1 MDARRDVSSARSS
14 EPASRANR
22 LARRIAG
29 GSVAAIFVVVA
40 AAFLGVPLPS
50 ATSLDAAPPVLPDR
64 LGPLGAEPV
73 PLPTNLEKYVADID
87 AAKQLGKALFWD
99 MQAGSDGVTACASC
113 HFAAGT
119 DNRTRNSVSPGGP
132 DSGVSTFSGALGP
145 NHDLTPDDF
154 PFVKHAAPGVPG
166 SPITSETPAI
176 VGSQGV
182 LPSTFNAILA
192 GLATEDTTPA
202 PPDPVFSDGTTNV
215 RRVTGRRTPS
225 VINAVFNDRNFWDG
239 RARNHFNGVNPVG
252 ELDPDAKVA
261 QSVGGAV
268 SLVAIPPADL
278 NDASLAS
285 QAVGPPGND
294 VEMSASGRTL
304 RDIGKKLLNL
314 EPLGGQKVEGSDSLL
329 GALADGSD
337 GRGLSTTY
345 RALAEQAF
353 HPKWWKAPDAV
364 LDAFGNVSSAP
375 GTEPDAALPSGRYSL
390 MEYNWPLIW
399 GLSINLYES
408 TLVSD
413 ETPFDR
419 YAEGDFTAL
428 TMKELSGLEV
438 FTFNCSTC
446 HGGREMTEAAVS
458 NVKSTGSIDTDGRGH
473 RLDTGFMN
481 VGVRPQSEDL
491 GNGADRGAGFWSDAK
506 RTQPCNQPADCLVDG
521 SFKMPGLRNVALQAP
536 YFHNGG
542 QLTLA
547 QVVDFYNRGGDFANP
562 NKHREIEPLGLSAK
576 QKDDLVAF
584 LEALTDPRVE
594 RQSAPFDHP
603 QLLVPNGHVNP
614 LTGGGRGAADN
625 LVEVPATG
633 TTGGAPLPRFL
644 APPAIADP
652 PVVTPPAADQQPTNP
667 GVPMWLTRISMAKR
681 LAVRTARSTGF
692 VVKMSVPAGATV
704 VRLRIV
710 QKVATKSGRYVERA
724 LVSRLDVPVTAGTA
738 RLRIPAK
745 RLRHIRAGR
754 YFLQLTPGATTSQLG
769 ALSAVGFLAVR

>member
-1 MDARRDVSSARSS
+1 MDAPRDLSSATPPA
-14 EPASRANR
+14 PASRATR
-22 LARRIAG
+22 WGRRIAG
-29 GSVAAIFVVVA
+29 GSVAAVFVA
-40 AAFLGVPLPS
+40 AAAVLLGVPLPS
-50 ATSLDAAPPVLPDR
+50 ATSLNAAPPVLPDR

-73 PLPTNLEKYVADID
+73 PLPTNLHKYVADLD

-132 DSGVSTFSGALGP
+132 DSGMSTFTGDLGP

-154 PFVKHAAPGVPG
+154 PFVKHANPGAPG
-166 SPITSETPAI
+166 SPIVSQTPAV

-192 GLATEDTTPA
+192 GLASEDTTPA
-202 PPDPVFSDGTTNV
+202 PADPVFSDGTTNV

-225 VINAVFNDRNFWDG
+225 VINAVFNHRNFWDG
-239 RARNHFNGVNPVG
+239 RARNHFNGVTPVG

-278 NDASLAS
+278 NNASLAS

-294 VEMSASGRTL
+294 VEMSASGRSL
-304 RDIGKKLLNL
+304 RDIGKKLLSL
-314 EPLGGQKVEGSDSLL
+314 EPLGGQKVEPSDSML
-329 GALADGSD
+329 GPLADGSD
-337 GRGLSTTY
+337 GHGLSTTY

-353 HPKWWKAPDAV
+353 HPRWWDAPDTV
-364 LDAFGNVSSAP
+364 LDAAGNASSAP
-375 GTEPDAALPSGRYSL
+375 GTSPDAALSSGQYSL
-390 MEYNWPLIW
+390 MQYNWPLIW

-413 ETPFDR
+413 QTPFDR

-428 TMKELSGLEV
+428 TMKELSGLQV
-438 FTFNCSTC
+438 FTSNCSTC

-458 NVKSTGSIDTDGRGH
+458 NVAGTGTTDSDGRGH

-481 VGVRPQSEDL
+481 VGVRPQGEDL
-491 GNGADRGAGFWSDAK
+491 GNGADRGAGFWSDTK
-506 RTQPCNQPADCLVDG
+506 RTQPCTQPANCLVDG

-562 NKHREIEPLGLSAK
+562 NKHREIETLGLTAA
-576 QKDDLVAF
+576 QRDDLVAF

-594 RQSAPFDHP
+594 HQSAPFDHP
-603 QLLVPNGHVNP
+603 QLFVPNGHVNP
-614 LTGGGRGAADN
+614 LAGGATGAADN
-625 LVEVPATG
+625 LTEVPATG
-633 TTGGAPLPRFL
+633 ATGGAPLARFL
-644 APPAIADP
+644 APPIANP
-652 PVVTPPAADQQPTNP
+652 PVVTPPIVTPPAKPATS
-667 GVPMWLTRISMAKR
+667 MWLTKIAMAKR
-681 LAVRTARSTGF
+681 LKVRTARAKGF
-692 VVKMSVPAGATV
+692 IVTMSVPTGATV

-710 QKVATKSGRYVERA
+710 QKVATKAGRYVDRA
-724 LVSRLDVPVTAGTA
+724 LVSRLDVPVRAGA
-738 RLRIPAK
+738 VRLRIPPM
-745 RLRHIRAGR
+745 RLRHLKAGK
-754 YFLQLTPGATTSQLG
+754 YFLELRPGATTAQLG
-769 ALSAVGFLAVR
+769 AQSAVGFLVVR

>member
-1 MDARRDVSSARSS
+1 MDALRDVSSATPPKS
-14 EPASRANR
+14 ASRTGR
-22 LARRIAG
+22 WARRVAG
-29 GSVAAIFVVVA
+29 GSVAALFVAVA
-40 AAFLGVPLPS
+40 AALLGMPLPS
-50 ATSLDAAPPVLPDR
+50 ATSLNAAPPVLPDK

-73 PLPTNLEKYVADID
+73 PLPTNLQKYVADVD

-132 DSGVSTFSGALGP
+132 DSGMSTFTGALGP
-145 NHDLTPDDF
+145 NHDLTPEDF
-154 PFVKHAAPGVPG
+154 PFVKHANPGVPG

-182 LPSTFNAILA
+182 LPSSFNAILA

-202 PPDPVFSDGTTNV
+202 PADPVFSDDTTNV

-225 VINAVFNDRNFWDG
+225 VINAVFNHRNFWDG

-252 ELDPDAKVA
+252 ELDPGARVA
-261 QSVGGAV
+261 ESVGGAV

-278 NDASLAS
+278 NNASLAS

-314 EPLGGQKVEGSDSLL
+314 EPLRGQKVDASDSLL
-329 GALADGSD
+329 GQMADGSD

-345 RALAEQAF
+345 RGLAERAF
-353 HPKWWKAPDAV
+353 QPKWWNAPDAV
-364 LDAFGNVSSAP
+364 VDAAGNLTSAP
-375 GTEPDAALPSGRYSL
+375 GTEPDATLPSGKYSL
-390 MEYNWPLIW
+390 MQYNWPLIW

-413 ETPFDR
+413 QTPFDR

-428 TMKELSGLEV
+428 TMKELNGLQV

-446 HGGREMTEAAVS
+446 HGGREMTQATVS
-458 NVKSTGSIDTDGRGH
+458 NVAGKGTIDTDGRGH
-473 RLDTGFMN
+473 RMDTGFMN
-481 VGVRPQSEDL
+481 VGVRPQAEDL
-491 GNGADRGAGFWSDAK
+491 GNGADRGAGFWSDTK
-506 RTQPCNQPADCLVDG
+506 RTQSCNQPADCLVDG

-536 YFHNGG
+536 YFHTGG

-562 NKHREIEPLGLSAK
+562 NKHREIDALGLSAT

-603 QLLVPNGHVNP
+603 QLFVPNGHVTP
-614 LTGGGRGAADN
+614 LLGGASGAADN

-644 APPAIADP
+644 APAATPMVTPTP
-652 PVVTPPAADQQPTNP
+652 PVTPSKPD
-667 GVPMWLTRISMAKR
+667 VSLWLSKISMAKR
-681 LAVRTARSTGF
+681 LGVRAARSKGF
-692 VVKMSVPAGATV
+692 IVRMSIPTGATV

-710 QKVATKSGRYVERA
+710 QKVATKGGRYVDRA

-745 RLRHIRAGR
+745 RLRHIKAGR
-754 YFLQLTPGATTSQLG
+754 YFLELTPGATTSHLG
-769 ALSAVGFLAVR
+769 AQSAVGFLVVR

>member
-1 MDARRDVSSARSS
+1 
-14 EPASRANR
+14 
-22 LARRIAG
+22 
-29 GSVAAIFVVVA
+29 VATLFVGA
-40 AAFLGVPLPS
+40 AAALLGVPLPR
-50 ATSLDAAPPVLPDR
+50 ATSLNAAPPVLPDR
-64 LGPLGAEPV
+64 LGSLGAEPV
-73 PLPTNLEKYVADID
+73 PLPTNLENYVADVD
-87 AAKQLGKALFWD
+87 AAKRLGKALFWD

-113 HFAAGT
+113 HYAAGT
-119 DNRTRNSVSPGGP
+119 DNRSRNSVSPGGP
-132 DSGVSTFSGALGP
+132 DSGMSAFTGALGP

-154 PFVKHAAPGVPG
+154 PFVKHATPGDPG
-166 SPITSETPAI
+166 SPIISETPAI

-182 LPSTFNAILA
+182 VPSTFNAILA

-202 PPDPVFSDGTTNV
+202 PADPVFSDGTTNV

-225 VINAVFNDRNFWDG
+225 VINAVFNHRNFWDG

-278 NDASLAS
+278 NNASLAS

-314 EPLGGQKVEGSDSLL
+314 EPLGGQRVEASDSLL
-329 GALADGSD
+329 GPLADGSD

-353 HPKWWKAPDAV
+353 HPKWWNAPDAV
-364 LDAFGNVSSAP
+364 LDAGGNVSLAQ

-390 MEYNWPLIW
+390 MQYNWPLIW

-413 ETPFDR
+413 QTPFDR
-419 YAEGDFTAL
+419 YAEGDFSAL
-428 TMKELSGLEV
+428 SMKELSGLEV

-458 NVKSTGSIDTDGRGH
+458 NVASTGSIDTDGRGH

-481 VGVRPQSEDL
+481 VGVRPQGEDL
-491 GNGADRGAGFWSDAK
+491 GNGADRGAGVWSDTK

-542 QLTLA
+542 QLSLA

-562 NKHREIEPLGLSAK
+562 NKHREIGALGLTAT
-576 QKDDLVAF
+576 QKDDLVVF

-603 QLLVPNGHVNP
+603 QLFVPNGHATQ
-614 LTGGGRGAADN
+614 LTGGASGAADN

-633 TTGGAPLPRFL
+633 AIGGAPLPRFL
-644 APPAIADP
+644 APPAIPNP
-652 PVVTPPAADQQPTNP
+652 PGSTPPGVAQPPTMPAASL
-667 GVPMWLTRISMAKR
+667 WLSRIRMAKR
-681 LAVRTARSTGF
+681 LVVRTARSKGF
-692 VVKMSVPAGATV
+692 IVKMSVPTGATM

-710 QKVATKSGRYVERA
+710 QKVATKGGRSVERA

-745 RLRHIRAGR
+745 RLRHIKAGR
-754 YFLQLTPGATTSQLG
+754 YFLQLAPGATTAQLG
-769 ALSAVGFLAVR
+769 SVSAVGFLVVR